1 VVALMAGVGQDALVG
16 MIERAIRPSF
26 RLARAVLLD
35 DREAEDAV
43 QDACIRAW
51 RSRSSLRDPKLFRPW
66 FDRILIN
73 VCRDQ
78 IRARRRQRVRAIAL
92 QHAFTDQTA
101 ARGDV
106 ERGIDDAL
114 DALDPEHRLVV
125 VLRYWEDLEL
135 EDISSRCGIPTGTV
149 KSRLH
154 YAIKTMRQRLETTD
168 GRA

>member
-1 VVALMAGVGQDALVG
+1 VVALMAGVGQDALVD
-16 MIERAIRPSF
+16 MIERAIRPAF
-26 RLARAVLLD
+26 RLARAILLD

-51 RSRSSLRDPKLFRPW
+51 RRRSSLRDPDLFRPW

-78 IRARRRQRVRAIAL
+78 LRAHQRQRVRAIAL
-92 QHAFTDQTA
+92 QYTLDDHTA
-101 ARGDV
+101 GQGDV
-106 ERGIDDAL
+106 DRRIDDAL

-125 VLRYWEDLEL
+125 ILRYWEDLDL
-135 EDISSRCGIPTGTV
+135 EAIGGRCGIPTGTV

-154 YAIKTMRQRLETTD
+154 YAMKTMRQRLEATD